1 MQKYNHPWVIDVW
14 SLGSVLLEIVS
25 GVPLWMSLKTIV
37 RRRGAEA
44 VRFGLFA
51 IKGRAFDK
59 IIKQQLEVVQ
69 NLDHYLYEENYSGIV
84 LEEDLKHLLKRMLAL
99 NPSKRISPA
108 EIIEYLEPRLAKT
121 HPTAPSGQPASKP
134 SPS

>member
-1 MQKYNHPWVIDVW
+1 MIDVW

-37 RRRGAEA
+37 RRKNQEVIRY
-44 VRFGLFA
+44 GLFA

-69 NLDHYLYEENYSGIV
+69 
-84 LEEDLKHLLKRMLAL
+84 HL
-99 NPSKRISPA
+99 
-108 EIIEYLEPRLAKT
+108 
-121 HPTAPSGQPASKP
+121 
-134 SPS
+134 

>member
-1 MQKYNHPWVIDVW
+1 MW

-37 RRRGAEA
+37 KRKNQEVIRY
-44 VRFGLFA
+44 GLFA

-69 NLDHYLYEENYSGIV
+69 HMDHYLYE
-84 LEEDLKHLLKRMLAL
+84 
-99 NPSKRISPA
+99 
-108 EIIEYLEPRLAKT
+108 
-121 HPTAPSGQPASKP
+121 
-134 SPS
+134 

>member
-1 MQKYNHPWVIDVW
+1 MATPEYMAPEILNFILYENEFEYIPKLLEYVQKYTNPWVIDVW

-37 RRRGAEA
+37 RKKNAE
-44 VRFGLFA
+44 VIRYGLFA

-69 NLDHYLYEENYSGIV
+69 NLEHYLYE
-84 LEEDLKHLLKRMLAL
+84 
-99 NPSKRISPA
+99 
-108 EIIEYLEPRLAKT
+108 
-121 HPTAPSGQPASKP
+121 
-134 SPS
+134 